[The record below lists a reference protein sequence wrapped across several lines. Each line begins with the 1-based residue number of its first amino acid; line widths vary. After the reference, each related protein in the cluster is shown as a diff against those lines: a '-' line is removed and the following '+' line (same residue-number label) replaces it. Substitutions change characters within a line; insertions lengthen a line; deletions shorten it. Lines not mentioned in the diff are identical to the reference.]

1 MLFLS
6 GQGSN
11 KNKTVGNSPSFI
23 IEKCG
28 IAPSYGA
35 IPHLKN
41 LSFLD
46 SRRDL
51 SGLITVNSLVPHK
64 IEHICKTQSKF

>member
-51 SGLITVNSLVPHK
+51 SGLITVNSFVPHK
-64 IEHICKTQSKF
+64 IKHICKTQSKF